1 MGRLRQLL
9 ATPPD
14 WDDALAVVE
23 RGTVLVVGA
32 AGAGRTA
39 LAGYLVGQLDR
50 AHGRVGW
57 IDADPG
63 QAEVGVPGCLGL
75 AMTGPWEAPAALWH
89 VGDVRAA
96 AAPLSVV
103 TGAALLAR
111 RARERGAEVVVID
124 SPAAPAGREPDDS
137 PDSTELLWHLAVA
150 ARVDQVIAFAGTE
163 PFLLSRLQELAR
175 RGSSTVQAVA
185 GREAPPRTRA
195 LEERLSAHLATAR
208 VRRFGLNLLA
218 PGALPE
224 PGTVVGFD
232 GADGLCFGL
241 GVVEELGRD
250 SVAVVTAIEEDG
262 RDVARISPGRLR
274 AHRAADRAVDQ
285 PGERWRLEHAG
296 EASLPELL
304 TGTG

>member
-1 MGRLRQLL
+1 VTRLRHLL

-23 RGTVLVVGA
+23 RGTVLVVGP

-89 VGDVRAA
+89 VGDLRAA
-96 AAPLSVV
+96 ADPLSVV
-103 TGAALLAR
+103 TGTTLLAR
-111 RARERGAEVVVID
+111 RAREQRAEVVVID
-124 SPAAPAGREPDDS
+124 SPAAPEPDGS
-137 PDSTELLWHLAVA
+137 PESAELLWHLAVA
-150 ARVDQVIAFAGTE
+150 AEVDQVVAFAGTE
-163 PFLLSRLQELAR
+163 PFLLSRLHELAR
-175 RGSSTVQAVA
+175 RGTSIVQPVA
-185 GREAPPRTRA
+185 GREAPPRTQS
-195 LEERLSAHLATAR
+195 LEKRLAAHLATAR

-218 PGALPE
+218 PGGLPE

-241 GVVEELGRD
+241 GVVEEIGRD
-250 SVAVVTAIEEDG
+250 SVAVVTAVEADG
-262 RDVARISPGRLR
+262 RDVARITPGRLS

-285 PGERWRLEHAG
+285 PGERWRLTSGRHPSAG
-296 EASLPELL
+296 
-304 TGTG
+304 TGTGRFASM